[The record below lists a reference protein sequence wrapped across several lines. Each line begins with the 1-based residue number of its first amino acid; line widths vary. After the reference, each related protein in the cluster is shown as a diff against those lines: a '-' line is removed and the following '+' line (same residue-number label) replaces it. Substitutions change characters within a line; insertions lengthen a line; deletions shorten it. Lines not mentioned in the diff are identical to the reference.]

1 MHGSPKD
8 ACDWR
13 CVSLPEPHQLCADES
28 IRPEYVQRTCIGEPH
43 EGTDPLMLGRRTF
56 SWTWHRWSTQWSD
69 AREEGP
75 IPYRFDRSTAT
86 GVTRNGPLSLPA
98 MRAVYV
104 VCECCLHMV
113 PHGVLP
119 KQHVM
124 QGHVCAHHTHT
135 HQFALF
141 TEPMVAGIWHEH
153 TMWCKRASPAHQ
165 LPLICTSVIFP
176 NVSPTVHCAF
186 LSSIL
191 QTSPDTA
198 SVDSF

>member
-1 MHGSPKD
+1 M
-8 ACDWR
+8 
-13 CVSLPEPHQLCADES
+13 
-28 IRPEYVQRTCIGEPH
+28 
-43 EGTDPLMLGRRTF
+43 
-56 SWTWHRWSTQWSD
+56 SWTWHRRSTQWSD

-86 GVTRNGPLSLPA
+86 GVTRYGPLSLPA

-119 KQHVM
+119 KQHVL

-135 HQFALF
+135 IWLFSQNHWWQGYGTNTPCGVSVHHCAVEAL
-141 TEPMVAGIWHEH
+141 
-153 TMWCKRASPAHQ
+153 PAHQ
-165 LPLICTSVIFP
+165 LPLLCTSVIFP
-176 NVSPTVHCAF
+176 NVSPTKHCAF

-198 SVDSF
+198 SVDSL